1 MMVVLLMLISGD
13 VMFLLAFVFKQIW
26 RNVFSEL
33 QYVRL
38 LKISLLLH
46 FIPLKLAADFVYTA
60 LACVFPEQLSAEMI
74 NQQDGFVI
82 LFRDEIFLSKV
93 IREHIVVFLLFFG
106 FAVALMICRIWKLY
120 LFCLFF

>member
-1 MMVVLLMLISGD
+1 MTVILLMLLSGD
-13 VMFLLAFVFKQIW
+13 VLFILSFAFKHIW
-26 RNVFSEL
+26 KDSFTAL

-82 LFRDEIFLSKV
+82 LFRDEVFLSKV